1 MKSRAEV
8 LLETVRMAGALA
20 LSMSAQELEVRSKA
34 VNDFVTRADAAL
46 EALIRREVLSAFPD
60 DGFFGEE
67 SGRSA
72 SRDGF
77 LWVVDPIDGTV
88 NYMNGFPGWT
98 VSVAVQ
104 RDGETECAA
113 VYNPFYEELYHAT
126 REDGARLN
134 GRRISATRLPLEH
147 TVALVVPPHRFHDLL
162 DSFWSDERKIYS
174 LVSDTRSIGSAA
186 LSCCQV
192 AAGRAG
198 LYYEWG
204 LHQYDIAAGL
214 FIAQMA
220 GCLVNTRARQDDM
233 TDVAVFSSAYRG
245 ILDGVFFK

>member
-1 MKSRAEV
+1 MKSRADV
-8 LLETVRMAGALA
+8 MLETVRKAGALA
-20 LSMSAQELEVRSKA
+20 LSMSAKELEVHSKA
-34 VNDFVTRADAAL
+34 VNDFVTQADATL
-46 EALIRREVLSAFPD
+46 EALIRREVLSAFHE

-67 SGRSA
+67 GGVTA

-77 LWVVDPIDGTV
+77 QWVVDPIDGTV

-104 RDGETECAA
+104 RDGVTECAA
-113 VYNPFYEELYHAT
+113 VYNPFFDELYHAT

-162 DSFWSDERKIYS
+162 DSFWDDERKIYP

-233 TDVAVFSSAYRG
+233 TDVAVFSSAYSG